1 MTRLAYILA
10 GCMVFA
16 GLGRDTLAQGRR
28 NAQMHNR
35 PTLSMAVGGWQPHS
49 LNDEP
54 RFNTFGAAGATPFVN
69 LSFLI
74 PLRGGSGLCVSAG
87 FWALRDLDEVEPVH
101 SLTLLPVS
109 VGLKYRLVPENRL
122 SAYVQYGGG
131 FYWGIEN
138 VASPLEKIS
147 EARTGLGIH
156 LGAGFDLILSDWLG
170 IGVAFQYVYMVFK
183 EPLGG
188 VEDFSG
194 PRVTGLL
201 HFLL

>member
-1 MTRLAYILA
+1 MLAACVVVFGVVGSAMAQTKEERLL
-10 GCMVFA
+10 
-16 GLGRDTLAQGRR
+16 
-28 NAQMHNR
+28 HNR
-35 PTLSMAVGGWQPHS
+35 FTLSMAIGSWQPHS

-74 PLRGGSGLCVSAG
+74 PLKGGSGLCVSAG

-101 SLTLLPVS
+101 SLTLLPLS
-109 VGLKYRLVPENRL
+109 VGFKYRLVPENRL
-122 SAYVQYGGG
+122 SAYVQYGAG

-138 VASPLEKIS
+138 VAAPLEKIN
-147 EARTGLGIH
+147 EARNGMGLH
-156 LGAGFDLILSDWLG
+156 LGAGFDFILTDWLG

-194 PRVTGLL
+194 PRITSLI